1 MSYPW
6 KHLRPKDSLILTKTT
21 VLSDLDVSTVASL
34 YQPLMGVQAASLYL
48 LVKEYLDVSDVKE
61 LPLSDILTQLDI
73 GLREY
78 YEARIKLEAY
88 GLMKVYVHTET
99 ENAYLLNLEAP
110 LHPSQFFADTMLR
123 MLLTE
128 KLGERLVL
136 ELKDKYIK
144 EPQST
149 DKYKEITKS
158 FNDVVHFNM
167 ENHTETFNTVDLPG
181 ESPKLSLTDDMLK
194 NSDFDWDFFMSGLN
208 KHYIRSASITSE
220 IKKLIETFHS
230 IYAINELD
238 MQKFVL
244 ESADISTGEV
254 SEKRLT
260 RIIHDHFLGKSKQH
274 KSDPGPEKDEV
285 RRIQELKV
293 KGFKSEEIEIVLH
306 AEKTQPYA
314 YLKSIKQQKGG
325 YVTSNETWLLKE
337 LVEQSPLS
345 TDVINILMN
354 YILVVKNAPMLEKN
368 LASKIA
374 NDWAQS
380 KVRSP
385 EEAMQKVKELY
396 DTVREKNSQ
405 KQSRSKAGFRSSN
418 YRAASSRKETL
429 PTWAKDK
436 ETDQPD
442 EKLSRE
448 EEEAFREKL
457 RRIRKQKSGD
467 A

>member
-6 KHLRPKDSLILTKTT
+6 KNLRPKDSLMLTKTAI
-21 VLSDLDVSTVASL
+21 LSDLDVSTVASL

-61 LPLSDILTQLDI
+61 LPLSDILTQLDM
-73 GLREY
+73 GVREY
-78 YEARIKLEAY
+78 YESRIKLEAY
-88 GLMKVYVHTET
+88 GLLKVYEHTET
-99 ENAYLLNLEAP
+99 ENAYLLKLEAP
-110 LHPSQFFADTMLR
+110 LHPKQFFADTMLR

-128 KLGERLVL
+128 KLGERLVF

-144 EPQST
+144 ESQST

-158 FNDVVHFNM
+158 FHEVVHFNM
-167 ENHTETFNTVDLPG
+167 ETHSETFNTIDLP
-181 ESPKLSLTDDMLK
+181 SASTTRTLMDDVLK
-194 NSDFDWDFFMSGLN
+194 DSDFDWDFFMSGLN
-208 KHYIRSASITSE
+208 KHFISSRSLTPD

-238 MQKFVL
+238 MQKFIL
-244 ESADISTGEV
+244 ESANISSGEV
-254 SEKRLT
+254 SEKSLT
-260 RIIHDHFLGKSKQH
+260 RIIHNHYLGQSKQR
-274 KSDPGPEKDEV
+274 KADPDPDRDDT
-285 RRIQELKV
+285 RRVQELKA
-293 KGFKSEEIEIVLH
+293 KGFKREEIEIVLH
-306 AEKTQPYA
+306 AETTQPYA

-345 TDVINILMN
+345 TAVINILMN

-385 EEAMQKVKELY
+385 EEAMLKVKELY
-396 DTVREKNSQ
+396 DNVREKSSQ
-405 KQSRSKAGFRSSN
+405 KQTRTKTGYKSSG
-418 YRAASSRKETL
+418 YRPSSSRKESL
-429 PTWAKDK
+429 PTWAK
-436 ETDQPD
+436 ETEQTD
-442 EKLSRE
+442 EKLSTE

-457 RRIRKQKSGD
+457 RKIRKQKSGD
-467 A
+467 K